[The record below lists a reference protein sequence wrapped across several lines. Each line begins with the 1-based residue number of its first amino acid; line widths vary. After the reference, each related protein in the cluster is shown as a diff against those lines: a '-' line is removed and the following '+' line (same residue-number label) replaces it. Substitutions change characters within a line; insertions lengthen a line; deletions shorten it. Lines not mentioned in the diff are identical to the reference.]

1 MRKAVFESLRRSIA
15 DQDLVALA
23 TVVAGPEIGSQL
35 LIWPGGQTLG
45 DLGSPRL
52 NQRAAL
58 YAEQLFP
65 TQQSA
70 RKTFDRQDATV
81 DVFFDVLAP
90 PPRLVIVG
98 AVHVAAHLVRFAREL
113 GFQTILVDP
122 RSAFLDQER
131 FAQADRRIGSW
142 PEDAIR
148 EVGIDESTFVAVLS
162 HDPKIDLP
170 AIEAALRSPA
180 RYIGVLGS
188 RKSHRKRRSALR
200 EKGFSEPDLER
211 LQAPIGLDLGGRRA
225 EEIALA
231 IAAEMVAVHHGRT
244 GAPMNAG

>member
-1 MRKAVFESLRRSIA
+1 MREAIFESLRRSIA

-23 TVVAGPEIGSQL
+23 TVVAGRGIGRQL

-58 YAEQLFP
+58 FAEQLLA
-65 TQQSA
+65 TQQAA
-70 RKTFDRQDATV
+70 RKTFDREGEAIDI
-81 DVFFDVLAP
+81 FFDVVAP

-113 GFQTILVDP
+113 GFQTTLVDP
-122 RSAFLDQER
+122 RSAFLEQER
-131 FAQADRRIGSW
+131 FASADRRIGTW
-142 PEDAIR
+142 PAEALR
-148 EVGIDESTFVAVLS
+148 EVGIDESTFVVVLS

-170 AIEAALRSPA
+170 AIESALRSPA

-188 RKSHRKRRSALR
+188 RKSHRKRLSALR
-200 EKGFSEPDLER
+200 EKGFSDPDLDR
-211 LQAPIGLDLGGRRA
+211 LHAPIGLDLGGRRA